1 MKKTYSTSQV
11 AARMGIHPNTVRL
24 YEELRLI
31 TAPERKANGYRVFTD
46 LHIQQFGIARL
57 ALEIEVIQNG
67 LRKQALAIVHSVAAG
82 DLGQAAGLTSDYI
95 ARLTREE
102 ADAEKAILITEQIQ
116 KGLPKDSQDIFM
128 TRRETADYLHIT
140 IDTLRNWELNG
151 LITVKRRMN
160 GYRVYT
166 DSELRRLTIIKSLR
180 YANFSLAAILRMLSV
195 LDQEPEVNIRTV
207 IDTPDR
213 GEEIITT
220 CDNLLTSLAKAK
232 SNAQEIL
239 DRIRILNDTV

>member
-11 AARMGIHPNTVRL
+11 AALMGIHPNTVRL

-31 TAPERKANGYRVFTD
+31 TAPERKANGYRSFTD

-82 DLGQAAGLTSDYI
+82 DLGQAAELTSDYI